1 MVAFTANNLVRKA
14 SFRFLTGVGARDFA
28 LMVKKLRGVWIR
40 DVEDVRLRMGRPL
53 GVGGLEDHL
62 LVMLVLYRCH
72 ISHEILGMLYGV
84 NKSTI
89 CRALHRIEP
98 IAARILGVRK
108 QIVVS
113 QAEFD
118 GLIIDCTEQ
127 PVQRPKN
134 EQKQWYSGK
143 KKHHSIKTEVIVT
156 HKGRIVCVSD
166 PAPGSVHDIT
176 IRKQGPPLP
185 KDARCYADSGYQG
198 VQHEHPNIDIPYKK
212 TKNKPLS
219 KDEEHYNTCLSRYRV
234 LVEHSFAKIKTF
246 RIMADRFR
254 YRRDRWAQKFSIIA
268 GIVNLKAGF

>member
-1 MVAFTANNLVRKA
+1 MVEFTANNLVRKA

-28 LMVKKLRGVWIR
+28 LMVKKLRRVWIR

-176 IRKQGPPLP
+176 IRKQGPPPCQKTPDAMPIVVIKACNMNIPTLIFLIRKP
-185 KDARCYADSGYQG
+185 KINRCQ
-198 VQHEHPNIDIPYKK
+198 K
-212 TKNKPLS
+212 TKNITT
-219 KDEEHYNTCLSRYRV
+219 H
-234 LVEHSFAKIKTF
+234 A
-246 RIMADRFR
+246 
-254 YRRDRWAQKFSIIA
+254 
-268 GIVNLKAGF
+268 